1 MPVAISSRF
10 SSPTKARR
18 FIKTDL
24 KDVLR
29 WLLVSTALWEY
40 YQSID
45 SNHGDEVSMAMHTN
59 VISSR
64 ALFEFFTN
72 KTRNGRGNDAYITDL
87 GIPKPYTS
95 KFYIQGRRRRK
106 WREAMNRHVGH
117 ISIGRNAPTN
127 KKSGQYLNMMM
138 SDFRDEILRLWNKL
152 ENDTNLRSDYRDEL
166 VKARLAA
173 ENDCKNTM
181 ARFSSS

>member
-1 MPVAISSRF
+1 MSTRF
-10 SSPTKARR
+10 SSPTKAKR
-18 FIKTDL
+18 FIKNDL

-40 YQSID
+40 YKKID
-45 SNHGDEVSMAMHTN
+45 NNHGDEVSMAMHTN

-72 KTRNGRGNDAYITDL
+72 KTRGGRGNDAYATDL
-87 GIPKPYTS
+87 GIIKPYTS

-106 WREAMNRHVGH
+106 WREAMNRHIGH
-117 ISIGRNAPTN
+117 ISIGRATPTN
-127 KKSGQYLNMMM
+127 VKGGQHLNTMMPE
-138 SDFRDEILRLWNKL
+138 FRDEILRLWNKL
-152 ENDTNLRSDYRDEL
+152 ENDSRLCSDYKDEL

-173 ENDCKNTM
+173 EDDCKNAL
-181 ARFSSS
+181 ARFNS